1 MYKCL
6 RCGNVFDS
14 PLERWEDVGARGAP
28 YIEHYCICPDC
39 GADDIETA
47 VECHICGRYEY
58 YDNAHIADNGD
69 WLCETCYE
77 KEEENNG

>member
-47 VECHICGRYEY
+47 VECHICGKYEY
-58 YDNAHIADNGD
+58 FDNAHIAGDED

-77 KEEENNG
+77 KEEGNNG